1 LARWVILVTVA
12 AMRKLK
18 TFAGICVAGSL
29 LAILALPTA
38 AQADEQQFGS
48 APAMQAM
55 PRVIGRIL
63 DVPGLGE
70 VSVPEERYREI
81 DDLLKSDDP
90 ADQEQAFAVLQR
102 SAEEESAP
110 QSTPPGVFA
119 IIHPPPASASSSA
132 APSNAPDLAEPL
144 SFNHPP
150 PKHRERGLW

>member
-1 LARWVILVTVA
+1 MT
-12 AMRKLK
+12 KLR
-18 TFAGICVAGSL
+18 TFAGLGIAVSL
-29 LAILALPTA
+29 LAILALPTV
-38 AQADEQQFGS
+38 AQADEQQYGS
-48 APAMQAM
+48 GPAMQAM
-55 PRVIGRIL
+55 PRVVGRSVLL

-110 QSTPPGVFA
+110 QSTPPRVFA

-132 APSNAPDLAEPL
+132 APSSAPDLAEPL
-144 SFNHPP
+144 SFDHPA

>member
-1 LARWVILVTVA
+1 MT
-12 AMRKLK
+12 KLK
-18 TFAGICVAGSL
+18 TFASLGIAGSL
-29 LAILALPTA
+29 LAILALPTI
-38 AQADEQQFGS
+38 AQADEQQYGS
-48 APAMQAM
+48 GPAMQAM
-55 PRVIGRIL
+55 PRVVGRSVLL

-119 IIHPPPASASSSA
+119 IIHPPPASATSCA

-144 SFNHPP
+144 SSDYPP
-150 PKHRERGLW
+150 PKHRPRGLW